1 MKELS
6 NAEKLQAVLNTLPL
20 LEMRPTHDNAARMTG
35 IYNTLIEVQNDLIR
49 EREADTDAGNN
60 QAE

>member
-1 MKELS
+1 MKEFT
-6 NAEKLQAVLNTLPL
+6 NIEKLQAVLNTLPL
-20 LEMRPTHDNAARMTG
+20 LEMPPTHDNAARMTG
-35 IYNTLIEVQNDLIR
+35 IYNTLIEVQNDLK

>member
-1 MKELS
+1 MKEFT
-6 NAEKLQAVLNTLPL
+6 NIEKLQAVLNTLPL

-35 IYNTLIEVQNDLIR
+35 IYNTLIEVQNDLK
-49 EREADTDAGNN
+49 EREADADAGNN